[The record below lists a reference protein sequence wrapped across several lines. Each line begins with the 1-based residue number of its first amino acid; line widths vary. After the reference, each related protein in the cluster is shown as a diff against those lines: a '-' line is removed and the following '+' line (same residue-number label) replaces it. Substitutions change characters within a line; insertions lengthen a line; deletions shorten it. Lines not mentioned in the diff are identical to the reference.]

1 MEHMEKKHIR
11 IHIPPFSGKNSED
24 HRLNVAGRLGRC
36 EFPGGSIVLWPSI
49 PCASTVPSSPPCTAP
64 SHRPRDVC
72 RSRRGTPRKKW
83 RMWGTPCFRD
93 PSHKCVPIVAC
104 PQKKNEQGV
113 PGEYTKY
120 NIIRI
125 PLVFFVQFFAQPFF
139 RHLEN

>member
-1 MEHMEKKHIR
+1 MES
-11 IHIPPFSGKNSED
+11 IHIHVISQKKNGKF
-24 HRLNVAGRLGRC
+24 GRSSTQC
-36 EFPGGSIVLWPSI
+36 CWPCWEMYSFPGGSIVPVAWKI

-104 PQKKNEQGV
+104 PPKKNEQGV